1 MLETEIGIV
10 SPAADGSAAIALYEP
25 ITCRGCNQVV
35 AFLISRAGTTRCVGC
50 DATVQ
55 ASAQTEVS

>member
-25 ITCRGCNQVV
+25 IPRGCNQVV